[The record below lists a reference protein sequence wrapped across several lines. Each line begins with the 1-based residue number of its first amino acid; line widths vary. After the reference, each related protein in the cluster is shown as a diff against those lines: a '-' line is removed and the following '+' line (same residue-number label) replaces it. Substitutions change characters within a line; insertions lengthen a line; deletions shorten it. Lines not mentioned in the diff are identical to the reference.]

1 MAFGDTSQPQVIKEE
16 PNDDFDVD
24 EYIEDETGMEWK
36 VECLEEDI
44 IEDETLLLVHDQDY
58 EDPMIRIH
66 NTPSSR
72 GHKKSPKQQKN
83 YFTCQ
88 ICKDKTF
95 TSRHHYRN
103 HLETEHPDRN
113 ANKYWTMTTVDQKP
127 TGTVSSRELCPI
139 CAKWITTSS
148 MDAHIK
154 RIHSDEYYFFCD
166 LCPQKFK
173 VKRDIQYHVR
183 KHMEK
188 ESR

>member
-1 MAFGDTSQPQVIKEE
+1 VEPTEE
-16 PNDDFDVD
+16 FDVD
-24 EYIEDETGMEWK
+24 EYIEDESGMEWK
-36 VECLEEDI
+36 VECLEDDL
-44 IEDETLLLVHDQDY
+44 IEDESLLLGSEEGSY
-58 EDPMIRIH
+58 EDPMVRII
-66 NTPSSR
+66 NSPTKR
-72 GHKKSPKQQKN
+72 GRKKTPKQSF
-83 YFTCQ
+83 FTCQ

-95 TSRHHYRN
+95 ASRYHYRN

-113 ANKYWTMTTVDQKP
+113 ENKYWTMTTVDQKP
-127 TGTVSSRELCPI
+127 AGTVSSRELCPV

-154 RIHSDEYYFFCD
+154 RMHSDEYYFFCD

-183 KHMEK
+183 KHMQK